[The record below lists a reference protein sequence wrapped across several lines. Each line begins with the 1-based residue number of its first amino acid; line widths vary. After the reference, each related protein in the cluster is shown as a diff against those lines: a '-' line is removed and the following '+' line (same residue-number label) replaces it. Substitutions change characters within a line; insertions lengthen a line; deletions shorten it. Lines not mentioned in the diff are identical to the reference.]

1 MSMVDRTLLRSG
13 WSMIRTWNETHSEHC
28 NHNGPSTQISLSK
41 GRQAAI
47 LIPQV
52 CFPPI
57 DGAVSVP
64 QLISGLGEEL
74 SNKEQK
80 KIEDTTAY
88 IRRKMG
94 LTRSQEEAMFDM
106 HLDDLKENKSTVM
119 RRDNHTYILA
129 PHAFDSPLFI
139 DGTGTSDGET
149 ITHVSAVS
157 TTSQVILLGLV
168 LTPTENSETVSPLSK
183 LLVGEDG
190 SVEIGIISDEGR
202 DIYTWGKMHTYAMC
216 MASC

>member
-1 MSMVDRTLLRSG
+1 
-13 WSMIRTWNETHSEHC
+13 MIRIWNETHLEHC
-28 NHNGPSTQISLSK
+28 SHNGPSTQISPSK

-52 CFPPI
+52 CFPPM

-94 LTRSQEEAMFDM
+94 LTRPQEEARFDM
-106 HLDDLKENKSTVM
+106 HLDDLKENKFTAM

-129 PHAFDSPLFI
+129 PYAFDSVGYFGSSLFI

-157 TTSQVILLGLV
+157 TTNQVILLGLV
-168 LTPTENSETVSPLSK
+168 LTPTENGETVSSLLK
-183 LLVGEDG
+183 LLVGGDG

-202 DIYTWGKMHTYAMC
+202 DIYT
-216 MASC
+216 